1 MTQSTTGYT
10 ADEINAVVQQLVLS
24 SITTPIDTL
33 GVRRSDLTFNQFQ
46 QTAAG
51 LFVLYPNAP
60 FYVLYLGVQRIRDQ
74 VTAEAAIIQ
83 QLLAAIAATGMRVTP
98 VTDVSSLFNAQ
109 SALQNLAAAA
119 ASRTSA
125 IGKVSNAPAY
135 QQFSA
140 NVSTFLAGPGQN
152 VKSNGQIVQTPQQAK
167 AAIPGLVTQLQ
178 QAHAALVAS
187 VTLIVNGVTNYNS
200 ISLPAI
206 VSESVLS
213 NAASLIGSSAT
224 LLNSL
229 SPTAR
234 LAEVRQV
241 VLNLIAS
248 KTAVDTFG
256 TLNQP
261 SDYYTLAGTGMP
273 YSDAQHLA
281 TPAMAV
287 GDQTGAMAIITGLS
301 DFLLLVL
308 DGETTVPIT
317 LPPSVIAELD
327 GQGSDL
333 SFFVGDGTQPGI
345 AQNNSF
351 KMKINATSYTCPL
364 TLSSFSTVVVGPDSN
379 FVVVP
384 RTADQVAADINA
396 VIPTSE
402 VQAQGYYSPLKYSG
416 KLITNGAG
424 TTWTVP
430 SYGSPPA
437 FIANLFAL
445 GVSPGDTVEHS
456 GSFYVIATVDPG
468 GTFVTTSSAGPIS
481 STVAV
486 QVGPVNRKLKIICVD
501 PNTQVSAGT
510 SITVYAD
517 DVASTGCL
525 QMLGLTSGMSM
536 SCAPTT
542 PDVVASY
549 IGANTTL
556 VEAGTYISSLYTGSA
571 EGSTTSSTTLVI
583 TEAETSGSQ
592 MFVGPGTDLTYTV
605 TELVTGGRINTGDTM
620 AVRSGP
626 TPGSYYVISKING
639 ESDVTGH
646 QPVAGDVVVGTLG
659 SGSPVGSGSATNVS
673 VQFGPTLT
681 LSKYDCITVQGPD
694 INQGL
699 YLVASQGGTGL
710 TPLDVA
716 LQSALSSPAAGSVPS
731 TFTISY
737 GKRSLTLASL
747 NATTASEVFVGGN
760 AAGLFFVAAAAS
772 LGVTTGTATFLSTT
786 ITWTV
791 TGVTHAGSIL
801 VGDTLDTQNTSSG
814 SSACYVIQTINGS
827 AATTSHPLTIGDIIV
842 ANGTIGGPVDGSCG
856 FFRSVTQLGTTP
868 WFQLPAIPN
877 GLNSGDIMETY
888 ATQYNNPTVSYEIE
902 QVIAGLNVIEISP
915 DIVDGTTWTFTPQP
929 VPFARLRVGIVND
942 YTLVQGLMQSWLNG
956 TTQQALYFTNMNA
969 AINPL
974 LTSDN
979 PTVAQVG
986 TATAAVNQLW
996 SFLQGAQATAM
1007 NEPAAQAIDTTLA
1020 DYDVESVSVIDTLI
1034 TSYTNQGSDRA
1045 VDILLSGDFVTF
1057 FGLTMDG
1064 SSYSG
1069 AMQEATRAVAM
1080 NDLPVSKVN
1089 RPEQQNGVIQSTS
1102 VSADPEYPVNAALE
1116 VVGGGVPE
1124 TPGSY
1129 GQPTSYLNQG

>member
-1 MTQSTTGYT
+1 MTQPSTGYT
-10 ADEINAVVQQLVLS
+10 SDEINAVVQQLVLS
-24 SITTPIDTL
+24 SITTPLDTL

-60 FYVLYLGVQRIRDQ
+60 FYVLWLGVQRIRDQ
-74 VTAEAAIIQ
+74 VTAEATIIQ

-98 VTDVSSLFNAQ
+98 VSDVSPLFNAQ
-109 SALQNLAAAA
+109 TALQNLAAAA
-119 ASRTSA
+119 ANRTSA

-135 QQFSA
+135 QQFST
-140 NVSTFLAGPGQN
+140 NVQTFLNGPGQN

-167 AAIPGLVTQLQ
+167 AAIPGLITQLQ
-178 QAHAALVAS
+178 QAHEALVAS
-187 VTLIVNGVTNYNS
+187 VTLIVKGVDNYNS

-213 NAASLIGSSAT
+213 SAAALIGSSAK

-234 LAEVRQV
+234 LTEVRQV

-256 TLNQP
+256 TLNQA
-261 SDYYTLAGTGMP
+261 SDYYTLAGIGMP

-287 GDQTGAMAIITGLS
+287 GDQTGAMTIITGLT
-301 DFLLLVL
+301 DLLLLVL
-308 DGETTVPIT
+308 DGDTTVPIT

-333 SFFVGDGTQPGI
+333 SFFVGDGTVP
-345 AQNNSF
+345 AAAPENNIF
-351 KMKINATSYTCPL
+351 KMKIDGTAYACPL
-364 TLSSFSTVVVGPDSN
+364 TLSTVGPPA
-379 FVVVP
+379 VA

-396 VIPTSE
+396 VIPTGQ

-416 KLITNGAG
+416 KLITDGAG

-437 FIANLFAL
+437 YIANLFAL
-445 GVSPGDTVEHS
+445 GVRPGDTVEYN
-456 GSFYVIATVDPG
+456 GSFYSIAAVDSSG
-468 GTFVTTSSAGPIS
+468 AFVTTTTAGPIS
-481 STVAV
+481 MTVAV
-486 QVGPVNRKLKIICVD
+486 QIGPVNRKLKIVCVD
-501 PNTQVSAGT
+501 PSSQVAAGT

-517 DVASTGCL
+517 DVASAGAL
-525 QMLGLTSGMSM
+525 QMLGFISGMTM
-536 SCAPTT
+536 SCSPTT
-542 PDVVASY
+542 PDIVASY
-549 IGANTTL
+549 INANTSL
-556 VEAGTYISSLYTGSA
+556 VEAGTYISSLYVGSA
-571 EGSTTSSTTLVI
+571 EGSTTSSTTMVI
-583 TEAETSGSQ
+583 TEAESSGSQ

-605 TELVTGGRINTGDTM
+605 TGIVTGGLIHTGDTM

-646 QPVAGDVVVGTLG
+646 QLVAGDVVVGTLG
-659 SGSPVGSGSATNVS
+659 SGSPVGSDSATNVD

-681 LSKYDCITVQGPD
+681 LSKYDCITVQGPNV
-694 INQGL
+694 NQGL

-710 TPLDVA
+710 TPLDVT
-716 LQSALSSPAAGSVPS
+716 LQSSLSSPATGSVPA

-747 NATTASEVFVGGN
+747 DTTTASEVFVGGN
-760 AAGLFFVAAAAS
+760 AAPLFFLAADL
-772 LGVTTGTATFLSTT
+772 LGTTTGTATFLSTT

-791 TGVTHAGSIL
+791 TGITQDGSIS

-814 SSACYVIQTINGS
+814 SSACYIIQTINGD
-827 AATTSHPLTIGDIIV
+827 AATDHLLTVGDVVV
-842 ANGTIGGPVDGSCG
+842 ANGTIGGPVDTSCA
-856 FFRSVTQLGTTP
+856 FYSSVTQLGTTP

-888 ATQYNNPTVSYEIE
+888 ATQYNSPTVSYEIE
-902 QVIAGLNVIEISP
+902 QVIPGIRVIEISP
-915 DIVDGTTWTFTPQP
+915 EIVDGTTWTFTPQP

-942 YTLVQGLMQSWLNG
+942 YTLVQGLMQAWLNG
-956 TTQQALYFTNMNA
+956 VTQQPLYFTNMNA
-969 AINPL
+969 VINPL

-979 PTVAQVG
+979 PTAAQVG
-986 TATAAVNQLW
+986 TATAAVNKLW
-996 SFLQGAQATAM
+996 SFLQGAQAKAM
-1007 NEPAAQAIDTTLA
+1007 NLPAAQAIDTTLA
-1020 DYDVESVSVIDTLI
+1020 EYDVEVVSVIDTLI
-1034 TSYTNQGSDRA
+1034 ASYTNQGSDRA

-1069 AMQEATRAVAM
+1069 AMQEAARAVAM

-1102 VSADPEYPVNAALE
+1102 VSADPEYPANLANETLGGAQPE
-1116 VVGGGVPE
+1116 V
-1124 TPGSY
+1124 PGTY
-1129 GQPTSYLNQG
+1129 GQPTSYLNK

>member
-1 MTQSTTGYT
+1 VTQPTTGYT
-10 ADEINAVVQQLVLS
+10 SDEINAVVQQLVLS
-24 SITTPIDTL
+24 SITTPLDTL

-60 FYVLYLGVQRIRDQ
+60 FYVLWLGVQRIRDQ
-74 VTAEAAIIQ
+74 VTAEATIIQ
-83 QLLAAIAATGMRVTP
+83 QLLAAIAATGMKVTP
-98 VTDVSSLFNAQ
+98 VSDVSPLFNAQ

-140 NVSTFLAGPGQN
+140 NVSSFLSGPGQN

-187 VTLIVNGVTNYNS
+187 ITLIVNGVTNYNS

-213 NAASLIGSSAT
+213 SAASLIGSSAT

-229 SPTAR
+229 SPTDR
-234 LAEVRQV
+234 LTEVRQV

-261 SDYYTLAGTGMP
+261 SDYYTLAGVGMP

-301 DFLLLVL
+301 DLLLLVL
-308 DGETTVPIT
+308 DGETTLPLT

-327 GQGSDL
+327 GQGSDA
-333 SFFVGDGTQPGI
+333 SFFVGDGSAPNV

-351 KMKINATSYTCPL
+351 KMKINGASYTCPL
-364 TLSSFSTVVVGPDSN
+364 TLSSAGPPA
-379 FVVVP
+379 VA

-396 VIPTSE
+396 VIPTGQ
-402 VQAQGYYSPLKYSG
+402 VQAQGYYSPLKYNG
-416 KLITNGAG
+416 KLITNSAG

-430 SYGSPPA
+430 SYGTPPA
-437 FIANLFAL
+437 YIANLFAL
-445 GVSPGDTVEHS
+445 NVSPGDTVEYN
-456 GSFYVIATVDPG
+456 GSFYVIATVDPA
-468 GTFVTTSSAGPIS
+468 GTFVTTTTAGPVS

-486 QVGPVNRKLKIICVD
+486 QIGPVNRKLKIVCVN
-501 PNTQVSAGT
+501 PEEQLAAGT

-517 DVASTGCL
+517 DTASTGAL
-525 QMLGLTSGMSM
+525 QMLGFTSGMTM

-549 IGANTTL
+549 INANTAL
-556 VEAGTYISSLYTGSA
+556 VDAGTYISSLYVGSA
-571 EGSTTSSTTLVI
+571 QGSTTSSTTMVI
-583 TEAETSGSQ
+583 TEAEASGSQ
-592 MFVGPGTDLTYTV
+592 AFTGPGTDLTYTV
-605 TELVTGGRINTGDTM
+605 TGLVTDGLISTGDTM

-626 TPGSYYVISKING
+626 TPASYYTISKING
-639 ESDVTGH
+639 QSDVTGH
-646 QPVAGDVVVGTLG
+646 TLAVGDVVLG
-659 SGSPVGSGSATNVS
+659 VLGVGSPVGAGSAANVD

-681 LSKYDCITVQGPD
+681 LSKYDCITVQGPN

-710 TPLDVA
+710 TPLDIS
-716 LQSALSSPAAGSVPS
+716 LQSALSSPAAGSLPS
-731 TFTISY
+731 TFIISY

-747 NATTASEVFVGGN
+747 NTTTASEVFVGGN
-760 AAGLFFVAAAAS
+760 AAPLFFTEAAGS
-772 LGVTTGTATFLSTT
+772 PGVTTGTATFLSTT

-791 TGVTHAGSIL
+791 TGVTHHGNIS

-814 SSACYVIQTINGS
+814 SSACYIIQTINGS
-827 AATTSHPLTIGDIIV
+827 ATAMNHPLTVGDVIV
-842 ANGTIGGPVDGSCG
+842 ANGTTGGPVDTTAS
-856 FFRSVTQLGTTP
+856 FIPSVTQLGTTP

-877 GLNSGDIMETY
+877 GLNSGDIMEVY
-888 ATQYNNPTVSYEIE
+888 ATQYNSPTVSYDIE
-902 QVIAGLNVIEISP
+902 QVITGINVIEISP

-956 TTQQALYFTNMNA
+956 TTQQPLYFTNMNA
-969 AINPL
+969 VINPL

-986 TATAAVNQLW
+986 AATAAVNELW

-1007 NEPAAQAIDTTLA
+1007 NLPPSQAIDTTLA
-1020 DYDVESVSVIDTLI
+1020 DYDVEPVTVIDTLI
-1034 TSYTNQGSDRA
+1034 ASYTNQGSDRA

-1064 SSYSG
+1064 ASYSG
-1069 AMQEATRAVAM
+1069 AMQEAMRAVAM
-1080 NDLPVSKVN
+1080 QDLPVSKVN

-1102 VSADPEYPVNAALE
+1102 VSADPEYPANLANE
-1116 VVGGGVPE
+1116 TVGSGAPE
-1124 TPGSY
+1124 TPGTY
-1129 GQPTSYLNQG
+1129 GQPTSYLNNPGS

>member
-1 MTQSTTGYT
+1 MTQPSTGYT
-10 ADEINAVVQQLVLS
+10 SDEISAVVQQLVLS
-24 SITTPIDTL
+24 SITTPLDTL

-60 FYVLYLGVQRIRDQ
+60 FYVLWLGVQRIRDQ
-74 VTAEAAIIQ
+74 VTAEAVIIQ
-83 QLLAAIAATGMRVTP
+83 QLLAAIAATGMKVTP
-98 VTDVSSLFNAQ
+98 VSDVSPLFNAQ

-119 ASRTSA
+119 ANRTSA

-140 NVSTFLAGPGQN
+140 NVATFLGGAGQN

-187 VTLIVNGVTNYNS
+187 VTLIVNGVDNYNS

-213 NAASLIGSSAT
+213 SAASLIGSSAK

-229 SPTAR
+229 SPTDR
-234 LAEVRQV
+234 LTEVRQV

-261 SDYYTLAGTGMP
+261 SDYYTLAGVGMP

-301 DFLLLVL
+301 DLLLLVL
-308 DGETTVPIT
+308 DGDTTVPIT

-333 SFFVGDGTQPGI
+333 NFYVLATVASPNV

-351 KMKINATSYTCPL
+351 KMKINSTSYTCPL
-364 TLSSFSTVVVGPDSN
+364 TLSTVGPPA
-379 FVVVP
+379 VA

-396 VIPTSE
+396 VIPTGQ

-416 KLITNGAG
+416 KLITDGAG

-437 FIANLFAL
+437 YIANLFAL
-445 GVSPGDTVEHS
+445 NVSPGDTIEYS
-456 GSFYVIATVDPG
+456 GSFYVIATVDPA
-468 GTFVTTSSAGPIS
+468 GTFVTTTTAGPIS

-486 QVGPVNRKLKIICVD
+486 QIGPVNRKLKIICVD
-501 PNTQVSAGT
+501 PDEQVAAGT

-517 DVASTGCL
+517 DAASTGAL
-525 QMLGLTSGMSM
+525 QMLGFTSGMTM

-549 IGANTTL
+549 INANTSL
-556 VEAGTYISSLYTGSA
+556 VEAGTYISSLYVGSA
-571 EGSTTSSTTLVI
+571 EGSTTSSTTIVL
-583 TEAETSGSQ
+583 TEAEASGSQ

-605 TELVTGGRINTGDTM
+605 TGLVTGGLINTGDTM

-626 TPGSYYVISKING
+626 TPASYYVISEING
-639 ESDVTGH
+639 QTDVTGH
-646 QPVAGDVVVGTLG
+646 TLAVGDIVLG
-659 SGSPVGSGSATNVS
+659 VLGAGSPVGAGSATNVD

-681 LSKYDCITVQGPD
+681 LSKYDCITVQGPNV
-694 INQGL
+694 NQGL

-716 LQSALSSPAAGSVPS
+716 LQSALSAPAAGSVPS

-747 NATTASEVFVGGN
+747 NTTTTSEVFVGGN
-760 AAGLFFVAAAAS
+760 AAGLFFLAAVS
-772 LGVTTGTATFLSTT
+772 NGLVNGTATFLGTT

-791 TGVTHAGSIL
+791 TAITDAGNIS
-801 VGDTLDTQNTSSG
+801 VGNTLDTQNTSSG
-814 SSACYVIQTINGS
+814 SSACYIVQSINGDS
-827 AATTSHPLTIGDIIV
+827 MATNHPLTVGDVIV
-842 ANGTIGGPVDGSCG
+842 ANGTIGGPVDSFCHLLLLHHTARHDAVVPAPCHPERAQRRRHHGDVRHAVQQPDGELRHRAGHLRPQGHRDLPRDCRWNNVDVHPSARALRAASRGHRQRLHPRAGTHASVAQRHHTAGALLHEHERGHQPAAHERQPDGGSG
-856 FFRSVTQLGTTP
+856 GHRDSRGEQALV
-868 WFQLPAIPN
+868 LPP
-877 GLNSGDIMETY
+877 GSSGHGDER
-888 ATQYNNPTVSYEIE
+888 ATCSGHRHH
-902 QVIAGLNVIEISP
+902 AG
-915 DIVDGTTWTFTPQP
+915 
-929 VPFARLRVGIVND
+929 RLRRRGRERHRHAHHELHEPRQRPSGRHPALWGLRD
-942 YTLVQGLMQSWLNG
+942 LLRPHHGWSELRRGYAGGHARGGDAGPAREQGEPPR
-956 TTQQALYFTNMNA
+956 A
-969 AINPL
+969 AERRHPEHL
-974 LTSDN
+974 
-979 PTVAQVG
+979 
-986 TATAAVNQLW
+986 
-996 SFLQGAQATAM
+996 
-1007 NEPAAQAIDTTLA
+1007 
-1020 DYDVESVSVIDTLI
+1020 
-1034 TSYTNQGSDRA
+1034 
-1045 VDILLSGDFVTF
+1045 
-1057 FGLTMDG
+1057 GLG
-1064 SSYSG
+1064 RS
-1069 AMQEATRAVAM
+1069 
-1080 NDLPVSKVN
+1080 
-1089 RPEQQNGVIQSTS
+1089 
-1102 VSADPEYPVNAALE
+1102 
-1116 VVGGGVPE
+1116 GVPCE
-1124 TPGSY
+1124 RSTRSSWGRCAGDS
-1129 GQPTSYLNQG
+1129 

>member
-1 MTQSTTGYT
+1 MTQPSTGYT
-10 ADEINAVVQQLVLS
+10 SDEINAVVQQLVLS
-24 SITTPIDTL
+24 SITTPLDTL

-60 FYVLYLGVQRIRDQ
+60 FYVLWLGVQRIRDQ
-74 VTAEAAIIQ
+74 VTAEAVIIQ
-83 QLLAAIAATGMRVTP
+83 QLLAAIAATGMKVTP
-98 VTDVSSLFNAQ
+98 VSDVSPLFNAQ

-119 ASRTSA
+119 ANRTSA

-140 NVSTFLAGPGQN
+140 NVATFLGGAGQN

-187 VTLIVNGVTNYNS
+187 VTLIVNGVDNYNS

-213 NAASLIGSSAT
+213 SAASLIGSSAT

-229 SPTAR
+229 SPTDR
-234 LAEVRQV
+234 LTEVRQV

-261 SDYYTLAGTGMP
+261 SDYYTLAGVGMP

-301 DFLLLVL
+301 DLLLLVL
-308 DGETTVPIT
+308 DGDTTVPIT

-333 SFFVGDGTQPGI
+333 NFYVGDGSAPNV

-351 KMKINATSYTCPL
+351 KMKINSTSYTCPL
-364 TLSSFSTVVVGPDSN
+364 TLSTVGPPA
-379 FVVVP
+379 VA

-396 VIPTSE
+396 VIPTGQ

-416 KLITNGAG
+416 KLITDGAG

-430 SYGSPPA
+430 SYGTPPA
-437 FIANLFAL
+437 YIANLFAL
-445 GVSPGDTVEHS
+445 NVSPGDTIEYS
-456 GSFYVIATVDPG
+456 GSFYVIATVDPA
-468 GTFVTTSSAGPIS
+468 GTFVTTTTAGPIS
-481 STVAV
+481 LTVAV
-486 QVGPVNRKLKIICVD
+486 QIGPVNRKLKIICVD
-501 PNTQVSAGT
+501 PDEQVAAGT

-517 DVASTGCL
+517 DAASTGAL
-525 QMLGLTSGMSM
+525 QMLGFTSGMTM

-549 IGANTTL
+549 INANTSL
-556 VEAGTYISSLYTGSA
+556 VEAGTYISSLYVGSA
-571 EGSTTSSTTLVI
+571 EGSTTSSTTIVL
-583 TEAETSGSQ
+583 TEAEASGSQ

-605 TELVTGGRINTGDTM
+605 TGLVTGGLINTGDTM

-626 TPGSYYVISKING
+626 TPASYYVISEING
-639 ESDVTGH
+639 QTDVTGH
-646 QPVAGDVVVGTLG
+646 TLAVGDVVLG
-659 SGSPVGSGSATNVS
+659 VLGAGSPVGAGSATNVD

-681 LSKYDCITVQGPD
+681 LSKYDCITVQGPN

-710 TPLDVA
+710 TPLDVS

-731 TFTISY
+731 AFTISY

-747 NATTASEVFVGGN
+747 NTTTASEVFVGGN
-760 AAGLFFVAAAAS
+760 AASLFFVGAAN
-772 LGVTTGTATFLSTT
+772 LGLTTGTATFLSTV

-791 TGVTHAGSIL
+791 TGVTTPGSIS

-814 SSACYVIQTINGS
+814 SSACYIIQSINGDTT
-827 AATTSHPLTIGDIIV
+827 ATNHALTIGDIIV
-842 ANGTIGGPVDGSCG
+842 ANGTIGGPVDANAG
-856 FFRSVTQLGTTP
+856 FFSSITQLGTTP

-877 GLNSGDIMETY
+877 GLNAGDIMETY
-888 ATQYNNPTVSYEIE
+888 TTQYNSPTVSYDIE
-902 QVIAGLNVIEISP
+902 QVIPGLKVIEISP
-915 DIVDGTTWTFTPQP
+915 EIVDGTTWTFTPQP

-942 YTLVQGLMQSWLNG
+942 YTLVQGLMQAWLNG

-969 AINPL
+969 VINPL

-986 TATAAVNQLW
+986 TATAAVNKLW

-1007 NEPAAQAIDTTLA
+1007 NEPPAQAIDTTLA
-1020 DYDVESVSVIDTLI
+1020 DYDVEVVSVIDTLI

-1064 SSYSG
+1064 ASYAG

-1080 NDLPVSKVN
+1080 QDLPVSKVN

-1102 VSADPEYPVNAALE
+1102 VSANPEYPVNAALE

-1124 TPGSY
+1124 TPSAY
-1129 GQPTSYLNQG
+1129 GQPTSYLNK

>member
-1 MTQSTTGYT
+1 MTQPTTGYT
-10 ADEINAVVQQLVLS
+10 SDEINAVVQQLVLS

-60 FYVLYLGVQRIRDQ
+60 FYVLWLGVQRIRDQ
-74 VTAEAAIIQ
+74 VTAEAVIIQ
-83 QLLAAIAATGMRVTP
+83 QLLAAIAATGMKVTP
-98 VTDVSSLFNAQ
+98 VSDVSPLFNAQ
-109 SALQNLAAAA
+109 AALQNLAAAA
-119 ASRTSA
+119 ANRTSA

-135 QQFSA
+135 QQFAA
-140 NVSTFLAGPGQN
+140 NVSSFLSGPGQN

-167 AAIPGLVTQLQ
+167 AAIPGLMKQLQ
-178 QAHAALVAS
+178 AAHTALVAS
-187 VTLIVNGVTNYNS
+187 ITLIVNGVTNYNS

-213 NAASLIGSSAT
+213 SAASLIGSSAT

-229 SPTAR
+229 SPTDR
-234 LAEVRQV
+234 LTEVRQV

-261 SDYYTLAGTGMP
+261 SDYYTLAGVGMP

-281 TPAMAV
+281 TPAVAV
-287 GDQTGAMAIITGLS
+287 GDQTGAMAIITGLF
-301 DFLLLVL
+301 DLLLLVL
-308 DGETTVPIT
+308 EGETTVPIT

-333 SFFVGDGTQPGI
+333 NFFVGDGSVTGI
-345 AQNNSF
+345 PQNNTF
-351 KMKINATSYTCPL
+351 KMKINTTAYVCPL
-364 TLSSFSTVVVGPDSN
+364 TLSPYTTGP
-379 FVVVP
+379 FAVTA

-396 VIPTSE
+396 VIPTGQ

-416 KLITNGAG
+416 KLITDGAG

-437 FIANLFAL
+437 YIANLFTL
-445 GVSPGDTVEHS
+445 NVSPGDTIECA
-456 GSFYVIATVDPG
+456 GSFYIIATVDPG
-468 GTFVTTSSAGPIS
+468 GAFVTTTTAGPIS

-486 QVGPVNRKLKIICVD
+486 QIGPVNRKLKIICVN
-501 PNTQVSAGT
+501 PNEQITAGT

-525 QMLGLTSGMSM
+525 QMLGLTSGMTM
-536 SCAPTT
+536 SCSPTT

-549 IGANTTL
+549 INANTSL
-556 VEAGTYISSLYTGSA
+556 VEAGTYISSLYVGSA
-571 EGSTTSSTTLVI
+571 QGSTTSSTTLVI
-583 TEAETSGSQ
+583 TEAEASGSQ

-605 TELVTGGRINTGDTM
+605 TGLVTGGMISTGDTM

-626 TPGSYYVISKING
+626 TPASYYVISEING
-639 ESDVTGH
+639 QSDVTGH
-646 QPVAGDVVVGTLG
+646 TLAVGDVVLG
-659 SGSPVGSGSATNVS
+659 VLGAGSPVGAGSATNVS

-681 LSKYDCITVQGPD
+681 LSKYDCITVQGPN

-699 YLVASQGGTGL
+699 YLVASQGGTGF
-710 TPLDVA
+710 TPLDVS
-716 LQSALSSPAAGSVPS
+716 LQSALSSPAAGSLPS
-731 TFTISY
+731 TFTISH

-747 NATTASEVFVGGN
+747 NTTTASKVFVGGN
-760 AAGLFFVAAAAS
+760 AAPLFFSEAATLHGIVQGTS
-772 LGVTTGTATFLSTT
+772 SFLGTTL
-786 ITWTV
+786 TWTV
-791 TGVTHAGSIL
+791 TVIVDAGNIS
-801 VGDTLDTQNTSSG
+801 VGYTLDTQNTSSG
-814 SSACYVIQTINGS
+814 SSACYIVQSINGDPM
-827 AATTSHPLTIGDIIV
+827 ATNHALTMGDVIV
-842 ANGTIGGPVDGSCG
+842 ASGTIGGPLDNVAA
-856 FFRSVTQLGTTP
+856 FFPSVTQLGTTP

-877 GLNSGDIMETY
+877 GLNSGDIMEVY
-888 ATQYNNPTVSYEIE
+888 ATQYNSPTVSYDIE
-902 QVIAGLNVIEISP
+902 QVIAGINVIEISP

-956 TTQQALYFTNMNA
+956 TTQQPLYFTNMNA
-969 AINPL
+969 VINPL

-986 TATAAVNQLW
+986 AATAAVNELW

-1007 NEPAAQAIDTTLA
+1007 NLPPSQAIDTTLA
-1020 DYDVESVSVIDTLI
+1020 DYDVEPVTVIDTLI

-1064 SSYSG
+1064 ASYSG

-1080 NDLPVSKVN
+1080 QDLPVSKVN

-1102 VSADPEYPVNAALE
+1102 VSADPEYPANLANETLGGAQPE
-1116 VVGGGVPE
+1116 V
-1124 TPGSY
+1124 PGTY
-1129 GQPTSYLNQG
+1129 GQPTSYLNNQGS